1 MKQTLYLVLLS
12 TLLLQPCIAA
22 EDEIL
27 PEEITVEASR
37 DRINLQLQVDQA
49 ENQFYALFN
58 DLVDD
63 EDFRIECQYERVIGS
78 IIKERICQTK
88 YMRDDLST
96 AATLSLSGVDY
107 QISARLTEKNH
118 QLRDKA
124 RALLENNPE
133 FRNAAENLSDRVEE
147 YQDEYGIE
155 ADKE

>member
-1 MKQTLYLVLLS
+1 MKQTAYLVLLS
-12 TLLLQPCIAA
+12 TLLFQPSIAA
-22 EDEIL
+22 EDDIL

-63 EDFRIECQYERVIGS
+63 EDFRIECQYERVVGS

-88 YMRDDLST
+88 YMRDELST

-107 QISARLTEKNH
+107 MISAILTEKNS
-118 QLRDKA
+118 QLREKA
-124 RALLENNPE
+124 IELLENNPA
-133 FRNAAENLSDRVEE
+133 FRNAAQNLSERVEE

>member
-1 MKQTLYLVLLS
+1 MKQTAYLVLLS
-12 TLLLQPCIAA
+12 TLLFQPSIAA
-22 EDEIL
+22 EDDIL

-63 EDFRIECQYERVIGS
+63 EDFRIECQYERVVGS

-88 YMRDDLST
+88 YMRDELST

-107 QISARLTEKNH
+107 MISAILTEKNS
-118 QLRDKA
+118 QLREKA
-124 RALLENNPE
+124 MELLENNPA
-133 FRNAAENLSDRVEE
+133 FRNAAQNLSERVEE